1 MRSAWRR
8 SRADAVGLPPRGP
21 ERARV
26 PGVALTAEPEPGG
39 GVVRFARSTL
49 RVRVAAGGAVFCG
62 WDGAGPEPSYALA
75 GPCPDADE
83 RAVLEPD
90 TDGGWRV
97 VSERV
102 TVVVS
107 RLGAVEVRTPGGV
120 VLRRDLPPRWW
131 EPAEDVPVGRTG
143 RSVGRA
149 NRPTDRAEA
158 ATGRGG
164 VSSGRA
170 EGTTA
175 GADRAVGSADGA
187 TEQAPVRR
195 RRPVAADFP
204 GRAHAAVARV
214 LGPARGEDP
223 AGDKGGAGDARASDR
238 PGAVASDAADGL
250 RDPLADA
257 VGDAVG
263 NAVGAGRR
271 AGEARVGKAIESRDR
286 AEGDGTRRHR
296 AGADEARG
304 DHAGAVART
313 AVVHDDRAGSAA
325 NPGALP
331 DDRAGAAAGSGAGP
345 APTSAEAG
353 DAAGAGEAAGARS
366 EAGATAEVGV
376 AVEGGAG
383 RARWVQRSEV
393 AADARFFGLGGRSR
407 GPRLRDGSYR
417 LWNTDPGGSFEPGD
431 DPLYL
436 TMPVQLVVADAG
448 THLVFHDNS
457 WDGVVTLREGE
468 EGAGSGHDRPGA
480 CQVRMDGGPL
490 RYWVIVGTPARVLH
504 GWTALTGAPAV
515 PPSWALGYH
524 HARWGFGDEREVRRV
539 VAGYR
544 ERDLPLSALH
554 LDIDHYRGHRV
565 FTVDTERFPDLP
577 GLAAELRA
585 EGVRL
590 VSIIDPAVKVE
601 PGNETYD
608 AGVAADAFVRDARGR
623 AVRGVVWPGEAV
635 FPDFTD
641 PRVRTWWG
649 GLYPE
654 RLAQGFSGFW
664 HDMNEPVSFAAFGD
678 PTLPRSARH
687 ALEGHGGDHREA
699 HNVYALAMA
708 RAGYEALR
716 ELRPAERPFLF
727 SRSGWAG
734 MQRYG
739 GSWSGDVATGWAG
752 LRASLALALGLGLC
766 GVPYS
771 GPDVGGFTGS
781 PSPELY
787 LRWFQMAS
795 YLPLFRTHSAVFAG
809 RREPWEFGPRV
820 LEHATAALRERR
832 RLLPYFVTLAHVA
845 RRTGAPYARP
855 VWWRWPQ
862 DRALR
867 DCEDAFLLGDS
878 LLVAPVLEEGVER
891 RAVRLPRGRW
901 YDTATGRAYE
911 GPGRVWLDAP
921 LARVPVLARAGS
933 VVPVAGADG
942 GVELEVWTPAPG
954 RTGGGML
961 ITDSGDGWEP
971 PTVARFTTRLRG
983 GGVVVEQQGSQEVT
997 YPFRVRG

>member
-1 MRSAWRR
+1 MDARDLVRTVRSVGTAQGLRSVRSAWRR
-8 SRADAVGLPPRGP
+8 SRADAVGLPPHGP

-26 PGVALTAEPEPGG
+26 PGVALTAEPAPGG

-131 EPAEDVPVGRTG
+131 EPAGDVPAGRTG

-158 ATGRGG
+158 ATARGG
-164 VSSGRA
+164 VSAGRA
-170 EGTTA
+170 EGTTTGAGRAA
-175 GADRAVGSADGA
+175 GAADGA
-187 TEQAPVRR
+187 TEQATVRR
-195 RRPVAADFP
+195 RHPV
-204 GRAHAAVARV
+204 
-214 LGPARGEDP
+214 
-223 AGDKGGAGDARASDR
+223 
-238 PGAVASDAADGL
+238 
-250 RDPLADA
+250 A
-257 VGDAVG
+257 VGD
-263 NAVGAGRR
+263 GRR
-271 AGEARVGKAIESRDR
+271 AGEARVGEAIESRDR
-286 AEGDGTRRHR
+286 AEGDGTRRHH
-296 AGADEARG
+296 AEADEARG
-304 DHAGAVART
+304 DRPGAVGRT
-313 AVVHDDRAGSAA
+313 AVAHDDRAGSVVD
-325 NPGALP
+325 PGAVP
-331 DDRAGAAAGSGAGP
+331 DDRAGATTGSDAGHAP
-345 APTSAEAG
+345 ASAET
-353 DAAGAGEAAGARS
+353 DASAETGEAAETGAS
-366 EAGATAEVGV
+366 SDVGA

-515 PPSWALGYH
+515 PPGWALGYH

-585 EGVRL
+585 EGVQL
-590 VSIIDPAVKVE
+590 VSIIDPAVKLE

-623 AVRGVVWPGEAV
+623 VVRGVVWPGEAV

-752 LRASLALALGLGLC
+752 LRASLALVLGLGLC

-787 LRWFQMAS
+787 LRWFQLAS

-933 VVPVAGADG
+933 VVPVAGPDG

-983 GGVVVEQQGSQEVT
+983 GDVVVEQQGSQEVT